1 MTGNGKRERGGGRTY
16 STVGHRLDS
25 NCLSKDTASVYQAHA
40 WPTELVG
47 PAISIGWLFHGFTGE
62 DIWGNG
68 MREQGMT
75 CSKGPVVGIE
85 PGQLQRGQG
94 LYTFGFFNYFWPFY
108 GFNCEDSSPI
118 KVGSLRRLDS
128 DLACCSEDTA
138 SRDTRFTKPRNDN
151 FHGKLNE
158 QRRPGLNSKLWQ
170 GSVHLGPGMNQPLV
184 SIHHVFSPVLLSPLS
199 LNQDHPGPGEDTMES
214 PISLDAAALMY
225 LCKRV
230 RWNQR
235 GLLEVFEMH
244 KDGN

>member
-1 MTGNGKRERGGGRTY
+1 MGWEKRGWHAAMGPWLE
-16 STVGHRLDS
+16 SNLDS
-25 NCLSKDTASVYQAHA
+25 CSEDEASIH
-40 WPTELVG
+40 L
-47 PAISIGWLFHGFTGE
+47 
-62 DIWGNG
+62 
-68 MREQGMT
+68 
-75 CSKGPVVGIE
+75 
-85 PGQLQRGQG
+85 
-94 LYTFGFFNYFWPFY
+94 GFFNYFWPFY
-108 GFNCEDSSPI
+108 GFNCEDSSLI

-151 FHGKLNE
+151 FHGKHNE
-158 QRRPGLNSKLWQ
+158 QWRPGLNSKSWQ

-184 SIHHVFSPVLLSPLS
+184 SIRHVFSSVLLSPLS

-214 PISLDAAALMY
+214 PISPDAAALMY
-225 LCKRV
+225 LCKRI

>member
-1 MTGNGKRERGGGRTY
+1 MDSLVRTSEGMGWEKRGWHAAKGPWLE
-16 STVGHRLDS
+16 SNLDS
-25 NCLSKDTASVYQAHA
+25 CS
-40 WPTELVG
+40 
-47 PAISIGWLFHGFTGE
+47 E
-62 DIWGNG
+62 D
-68 MREQGMT
+68 
-75 CSKGPVVGIE
+75 KVF
-85 PGQLQRGQG
+85 
-94 LYTFGFFNYFWPFY
+94 YTFVFFNYFWPFY